1 MHNPKGV
8 ISSKENTLLKRIRQ
22 LQQVGSKGQKAR
34 HEHQLAVMDGIH
46 LLQVWQGDPRLQ
58 SIVITQ
64 GALAN
69 TEIAHI
75 IHTHCEQCPEAEI
88 QLVDE
93 VLWPS
98 ISELECAPQIM
109 GLVRL
114 ELLKNTSKNL
124 LGDTI
129 VLDAVQDAGNVG
141 TILRT
146 ALACHFYQIVC
157 TVGTAHIWSPKVIR
171 AAMGAHRY
179 LTFYEAQSVD
189 EVTSNI
195 EAPLLATAM
204 TAERSL
210 YSMQALLQ
218 KPVAWVFGN
227 EGQGVSPELSQQ
239 ATSIRV
245 PQNPKL
251 ESLNVASTAA
261 VCLYETLRVRG
272 QFNT

>member
-1 MHNPKGV
+1 VDKFKTL
-8 ISSKENTLLKRIRQ
+8 ISSKDNNVLKRIRQ
-22 LQQVGSKGQKAR
+22 IQQAGSKGQKAR
-34 HEHQLAVMDGIH
+34 HEYQLAVIDGIH

-58 SIVITQ
+58 SILITPA
-64 GALAN
+64 ALAN
-69 TEIAHI
+69 SEIATI
-75 IHTHCEQCPEAEI
+75 IHIHSEQYPEVEI

-93 VLWPS
+93 SLWSS
-98 ISELECAPQIM
+98 ISELEHAPQIM

-114 ELLKNTSKNL
+114 EPPKDTSKNL

-129 VLDAVQDAGNVG
+129 VLDAIQDAGNVG

-146 ALACHFYQIVC
+146 ALACHFNQIVC
-157 TVGTAHIWSPKVIR
+157 TVGTAHIWSPKVLR

-179 LTFYEAQSVD
+179 LTFYEAQSID
-189 EVTSNI
+189 DVTSNI
-195 EAPLLATAM
+195 EAPLLATTM

-210 YSMQALLQ
+210 YSVEARLQ

-227 EGQGVSPELSQQ
+227 EGQGVSPELLGQ
-239 ATSIRV
+239 ATQIRV

-261 VCLYETLRVRG
+261 VCLYETLRARG
-272 QFNT
+272 QFNS